1 MFTTF
6 TVQPLLRGVHLDD
19 ASAAAESSFS
29 PGSRSLLDRPASG
42 ALAGATSP
50 GSKSTSIFNRN
61 TKPVVEALDNFENHL
76 YLGTSDGYILHY
88 VIEEQIS
95 SESEL
100 PRSRLVQRKSLGFG
114 KKVVER
120 IMVIPKLRIAIV
132 HCDSTLSFYSLPEFA
147 PFTHA
152 LPPIKGVTAFC
163 DDGSQKG
170 RVAEDGS
177 VRLCVAKRRIIL
189 FYNLWHDAI
198 SEPKEL
204 TLPNGALIVSRWKN
218 FVCFADAND
227 FNLIDC
233 RVGRMIPV
241 LPVVQSAS
249 SGANAQVLRPT
260 CIAIAE
266 NEFLLASATSSG
278 QTAIGIFCTGAGDPV
293 RGTLQWSSYPR
304 ALGVEF
310 PYVAALLRNNVVEIH
325 NILDQKLIQTIRFD
339 PSAELRTLVQ
349 GPGLAVWM
357 SMLANVLTMQST
369 NMSPQMDAQ
378 QHAEA
383 ERRQQ
388 EANRISTVLARVL
401 VAGKESV
408 SALVTTP
415 LVLHADVLL
424 QKGHVEEAL
433 LLSEKTLTTLSA
445 ENLHRERLQYELDYI
460 YQKSGLIYLGETL
473 FDDAFALLKRGNIW
487 PQALISLFP
496 DVLQQSE
503 LMRHV
508 KLYRG
513 IQEQLRHLRS
523 LPDIIN
529 RTLSKSGGEQ
539 DAEFGKVLL
548 ANAKDVFIKY
558 LQRCRKEYTNRK
570 GPPGP
575 EVVATDTA
583 LLGFWVDNNDDANL
597 HQLLESNNA
606 CAEDICERKL
616 WDSNKHYA
624 LSLWHKA
631 HRNYSSTLS
640 IWKRLLLGEITDSA
654 FQNGLQSMASLL
666 LSLQDPALVEDYG
679 WWLIQQDESIGL
691 KIFMPGDAKR
701 AAMFD
706 VDRILARCKSSIS
719 RTGLLSYLEYVVIQ
733 RKSESPDHHKM
744 LCLLYI
750 ENISRYIEDPNS
762 VANHQE
768 MIAEF
773 TKLQEA
779 RLLQPGAASASN
791 PLAAGSN
798 GTFMAFLQSHAKADA
813 MFSCRVKLCVF
824 LQSSML
830 YDAAE
835 VLSEVEAIPALLFE
849 KAILLARISK
859 HKDCIEVL
867 VKGLKDYQGAELL
880 CLNGGTMK
888 ISKKSSKAV
897 VNDGSPP
904 KESAAES
911 SMRKK
916 LFMILL
922 QEYLIM
928 PQDQGGMVLTLHLLN
943 SQSSYLDISEV
954 IHLLPTFWSV
964 ELLQQYLLRSLRR
977 SYHDFKEIQV
987 VKGLSLGENLRISE
1001 ELFQLYESSGPVV
1014 ITADIV
1020 CDVCGIAVADA
1031 VFMKT
1036 ADSKIIHLH
1045 CGSPSDTR

>member
-61 TKPVVEALDNFENHL
+61 SKPVVEALDNFENHL

-120 IMVIPKLRIAIV
+120 IMVISKLRIAIV
-132 HCDSTLSFYSLPEFA
+132 HCDSTLSFYSLPDFA
-147 PFTHA
+147 PFSHA

-170 RVAEDGS
+170 HVAEDGS

-325 NILDQKLIQTIRFD
+325 NILDQRLIQTIRFD

-357 SMLANVLTMQST
+357 SMLANVLTMQSADL
-369 NMSPQMDAQ
+369 SPEMDAQ
-378 QHAEA
+378 QHAET

-433 LLSEKTLTTLSA
+433 LLSEKTMTTLSA

-496 DVLQQSE
+496 DVLQHSE

-513 IQEQLRHLRS
+513 IQEQLRQLR
-523 LPDIIN
+523 IN

-548 ANAKDVFIKY
+548 VNAKDVFIKY

-570 GPPGP
+570 GHPGP
-575 EVVATDTA
+575 EAVATDTA
-583 LLGFWVDNNDDANL
+583 LLGLWVDNNDDANL

-606 CAEDICERKL
+606 CAADICERKL
-616 WDSNKHYA
+616 RDSNKHYA

-631 HRNYSSTLS
+631 HRNYSATLS

-654 FQNGLQSMASLL
+654 FENGLQCMASLL

-679 WWLIQQDESIGL
+679 WWLIQQDETTGL

-706 VDRILARCKSSIS
+706 VDRVLARCKSSIS
-719 RTGLLSYLEYVVIQ
+719 RAGLLSYLEYVVIQ
-733 RKSESPDHHKM
+733 RRSETPDHHKM

-750 ENISRYIEDPNS
+750 ENISRYMEDPNN
-762 VANHQE
+762 VAHHQE
-768 MIAEF
+768 IVTEF
-773 TKLQEA
+773 TKMQEA
-779 RLLQPGAASASN
+779 HLLQPGATSAANS
-791 PLAAGSN
+791 LAVGSS

-813 MFSCRVKLCVF
+813 MFGCRL
-824 LQSSML
+824 
-830 YDAAE
+830 
-835 VLSEVEAIPALLFE
+835 
-849 KAILLARISK
+849 SK
-859 HKDCIEVL
+859 HKECIEVM
-867 VKGLKDYQGAELL
+867 VKGVKDYQGAELF
-880 CLNGGTMK
+880 CLNGGVMK
-888 ISKKSSKAV
+888 ISKRSSKAV
-897 VNDGSPP
+897 VNDGSHP
-904 KESAAES
+904 KESASES

-922 QEYLIM
+922 QEYLLM
-928 PQDQGGMVLTLHLLN
+928 SQDQGGMVLTLHLLN

-954 IHLLPTFWSV
+954 INLLPTFWSV

-1001 ELFQLYESSGPVV
+1001 ELFQLYERSGPVV

-1036 ADSKIIHLH
+1036 VDSKIIHLH
-1045 CGSPSDTR
+1045 CGSPSVA

>member
-1 MFTTF
+1 MHLTT
-6 TVQPLLRGVHLDD
+6 PHPGPHLLCT
-19 ASAAAESSFS
+19 
-29 PGSRSLLDRPASG
+29 PASG

-50 GSKSTSIFNRN
+50 GSKSTSIFSRN

-76 YLGTSDGYILHY
+76 YLGTSDGFILHY

-120 IMVIPKLRIAIV
+120 IMVISKLRIAIV
-132 HCDSTLSFYSLPEFA
+132 HCDSTLSFYSLPDFA
-147 PFTHA
+147 PFSHA

-170 RVAEDGS
+170 QVAEDGS
-177 VRLCVAKRRIIL
+177 VRICVAKRRIIL

-357 SMLANVLTMQST
+357 SMLANVLTMQSA
-369 NMSPQMDAQ
+369 NMSPEMDAQ
-378 QHAEA
+378 QQAET

-415 LVLHADVLL
+415 LVLHADILL

-433 LLSEKTLTTLSA
+433 LLSEKTTTTLSA
-445 ENLHRERLQYELDYI
+445 ENLHRERLQYELNYI

-496 DVLQQSE
+496 DVLQHSD

-558 LQRCRKEYTNRK
+558 LQRCRREYTNRR
-570 GPPGP
+570 GHPGP
-575 EVVATDTA
+575 EAVATDTA
-583 LLGFWVDNNDDANL
+583 LLGLWVDNNDDASL
-597 HQLLESNNA
+597 HQLLESSNA
-606 CAEDICERKL
+606 CANDICERKL
-616 WDSNKHYA
+616 SDSNKHYA
-624 LSLWHKA
+624 LSLWHKT
-631 HRNYSSTLS
+631 HRNYGATLS
-640 IWKRLLLGEITDSA
+640 IWKRLLLGEIVDSA
-654 FQNGLQSMASLL
+654 FENGLQSMASLL
-666 LSLQDPALVEDYG
+666 LSIQDPALVEDYG
-679 WWLIQQDESIGL
+679 WWLIQQDETIGL

-706 VDRILARCKSSIS
+706 VDGILVRCKSTIS
-719 RTGLLSYLEYVVIQ
+719 RAGLLTYLEYVVLQ
-733 RKSESPDHHKM
+733 RKSESPEYHKM
-744 LCLLYI
+744 LCLRYI
-750 ENISRYIEDPNS
+750 ENISRYMEDSNS

-768 MIAEF
+768 IVAEF

-779 RLLQPGAASASN
+779 RLLQPGAASTAN
-791 PLAAGSN
+791 PLAVGSN
-798 GTFMAFLQSHAKADA
+798 GTFMAFLQSHAKTDA

-824 LQSSML
+824 LQSSSL

-835 VLSEVEAIPALLFE
+835 VLAEVEAIPVLLFE

-859 HKDCIEVL
+859 YKDCIEVL
-867 VKGLKDYQGAELL
+867 VKGVKDYQGAELL
-880 CLNGGTMK
+880 CLNGGVMK

-897 VNDGSPP
+897 VNDGSHL
-904 KESAAES
+904 KESASEAS
-911 SMRKK
+911 TRKK

-922 QEYLIM
+922 QEYLLM

>member
-61 TKPVVEALDNFENHL
+61 TKPVVEALDNFAAAFAF
-76 YLGTSDGYILHY
+76 GAKKIPR
-88 VIEEQIS
+88 IREE
-95 SESEL
+95 
-100 PRSRLVQRKSLGFG
+100 
-114 KKVVER
+114 
-120 IMVIPKLRIAIV
+120 
-132 HCDSTLSFYSLPEFA
+132 T
-147 PFTHA
+147 
-152 LPPIKGVTAFC
+152 
-163 DDGSQKG
+163 
-170 RVAEDGS
+170 
-177 VRLCVAKRRIIL
+177 
-189 FYNLWHDAI
+189 
-198 SEPKEL
+198 
-204 TLPNGALIVSRWKN
+204 
-218 FVCFADAND
+218 
-227 FNLIDC
+227 
-233 RVGRMIPV
+233 
-241 LPVVQSAS
+241 
-249 SGANAQVLRPT
+249 
-260 CIAIAE
+260 E

-388 EANRISTVLARVL
+388 EANRIST
-401 VAGKESV
+401 
-408 SALVTTP
+408 
-415 LVLHADVLL
+415 ADVLL

-487 PQALISLFP
+487 PQALILLFP

-631 HRNYSSTLS
+631 HRNYSATLS

-654 FQNGLQSMASLL
+654 FENGLQSMASLL

-679 WWLIQQDESIGL
+679 WWLIQQDETIGL

-706 VDRILARCKSSIS
+706 ADRILARCKSSIS

-750 ENISRYIEDPNS
+750 ENISRYIEDPSS

-791 PLAAGSN
+791 PMAAGSN
-798 GTFMAFLQSHAKADA
+798 GTFMAFLQSHAKADT

-824 LQSSML
+824 LQSSTL

-835 VLSEVEAIPALLFE
+835 VLSEVEAIPVLLFE

-880 CLNGGTMK
+880 CLNGGAMK
-888 ISKKSSKAV
+888 ISKKSSKAM

-964 ELLQQYLLRSLRR
+964 ELLHQYLLRSLRR

-1045 CGSPSDTR
+1045 CGSASDTR